1 MIAPPDFSGRT
12 LCLRRSQ
19 LLAYGAALE
28 LECRGYELGWAS
40 ISRLLNRLTG
50 RHWSAGNWLA
60 LLAES
65 YQAITGP
72 LEPNLNPSTSQR
84 P

>member
-50 RHWSAGNWLA
+50 RHWSAGSWLA
-60 LLAES
+60 LLAEP
-65 YQAITGP
+65 YQTITGP
-72 LEPNLNPSTSQR
+72 LGPHDHPSTPQK